1 MFDASFYK
9 RYYVDRKTRV
19 ASRADALRLG
29 RFVCAYTAY
38 LGFTVSRVLDA
49 GCGLGHFRVP
59 VREIFPRARYVGLE
73 TSDYLCRRFGWV
85 QASIAGYAP
94 KDGFDLLFCHDV
106 LQYLDD
112 RSAVRA
118 LANLGRLSRGALY
131 FSVLTAEDWR
141 RNADRARTDSG
152 VRLRPAA
159 LVQDPAFAAFP
170 ARRRGPSRPA
180 RLRPPAVGSWNGLGR
195 RGDRRGRSPISDGP
209 TEIGDRSRL
218 APFDLKSAP
227 DFTGPGADR

>member
-1 MFDASFYK
+1 MSFDAAFYK

-19 ASRADALRLG
+19 ASRADALQLG
-29 RFVCAYTAY
+29 RFVCAYAAY

-59 VREIFPRARYVGLE
+59 VREFFPRARYVGLE
-73 TSDYLCRRFGWV
+73 TSDYLCRRFGWM

-94 KDGFDLLFCHDV
+94 KEGFDLLLCHDV

-159 LVQDPAFAAFP
+159 WYKARLLRHFRPVGGGLLV
-170 ARRRGPSRPA
+170 RRGYDPLLWELERP
-180 RLRPPAVGSWNGLGR
+180 WTQTN
-195 RGDRRGRSPISDGP
+195 
-209 TEIGDRSRL
+209 
-218 APFDLKSAP
+218 
-227 DFTGPGADR
+227 

>member
-19 ASRADALRLG
+19 ASRADAIRLG
-29 RFVCAYTAY
+29 RFVCSYVDY
-38 LGFTVSRVLDA
+38 LGFKVKRVLDA

-59 VREIFPRARYVGLE
+59 VRENFPRARYVGLE

-85 QASIAGYAP
+85 QASIADYAP
-94 KDGFDLLFCHDV
+94 KEGFDLLFCHDV

-112 RSAVRA
+112 RSAVRT

-152 VRLRPAA
+152 VRLRQASWYKGRLLRHFRPVGGGL
-159 LVQDPAFAAFP
+159 LV
-170 ARRRGPSRPA
+170 RRGYDPLLWELERPWTK
-180 RLRPPAVGSWNGLGR
+180 GS
-195 RGDRRGRSPISDGP
+195 
-209 TEIGDRSRL
+209 
-218 APFDLKSAP
+218 
-227 DFTGPGADR
+227 

>member
-1 MFDASFYK
+1 MTVTFFRGAATLRDVDSDMEKGDCHLLFDAAFYK
-9 RYYVDRKTRV
+9 RYYVDRRTRV

-29 RFVCAYTAY
+29 RFACAYAAY

-59 VREIFPRARYVGLE
+59 VREFFPRARYVGLE

-94 KDGFDLLFCHDV
+94 KAGFDLLFCHDV

-159 LVQDPAFAAFP
+159 WYKARLLRHFRPVGGGLLV
-170 ARRRGPSRPA
+170 RRGYDPLLWELERPWTK
-180 RLRPPAVGSWNGLGR
+180 G
-195 RGDRRGRSPISDGP
+195 
-209 TEIGDRSRL
+209 
-218 APFDLKSAP
+218 
-227 DFTGPGADR
+227 